1 MRNEN
6 GRKYER
12 IKGTGKKDEIKE
24 VKDGFGNFLIKSKK
38 AVSYSEKSKEVLKTQ
53 LENKKEE
60 EDRIYKEALEL
71 KSKLEKTKLTFKV
84 KTGAQDRVFGSISSK
99 QISEELKKK
108 NLNVDK
114 KIIDAENINS
124 LGMHLVKI
132 KLHKKV
138 TAELNVELKG
148 GE

>member
-1 MRNEN
+1 MKIILLEN
-6 GRKYER
+6 V
-12 IKGTGKKDEIKE
+12 KGTGKKDEIKE

-60 EDRIYKEALEL
+60 EDRIYREALEL

-84 KTGAQDRVFGSISSK
+84 KTGVQDKVFGSISSK

>member
-1 MRNEN
+1 MKIILLEN
-6 GRKYER
+6 V
-12 IKGTGKKDEIKE
+12 KGTGKKDEIKE

-84 KTGAQDRVFGSISSK
+84 KTGIQGYIGYHLQQA
-99 QISEELKKK
+99 ISEELKKK

>member
-1 MRNEN
+1 MKIILLEN
-6 GRKYER
+6 V
-12 IKGTGKKDEIKE
+12 KGTGKKDEIKE
-24 VKDGFGNFLIKSKK
+24 VKDGFGNFFIKSKK

-84 KTGAQDRVFGSISSK
+84 KTGVQDKVFGSISSK
-99 QISEELKKK
+99 QLSEELKKK

>member
-1 MRNEN
+1 MKIILLEN
-6 GRKYER
+6 V
-12 IKGTGKKDEIKE
+12 KGTGKKDEIKE

-84 KTGAQDRVFGSISSK
+84 KTVIQDKVFGSISSK

>member
-1 MRNEN
+1 MKIILLEN
-6 GRKYER
+6 V
-12 IKGTGKKDEIKE
+12 KGTGKKDEIKK

-84 KTGAQDRVFGSISSK
+84 KTGVQDKVFGSISSK

>member
-1 MRNEN
+1 MKIILLEN
-6 GRKYER
+6 V
-12 IKGTGKKDEIKE
+12 KGTGKKDEIKE

-84 KTGAQDRVFGSISSK
+84 KTGVQDKVFGSISSK

>member
-1 MRNEN
+1 MKIILLEN
-6 GRKYER
+6 V
-12 IKGTGKKDEIKE
+12 KGTGKKDEIKE

-84 KTGAQDRVFGSISSK
+84 KTGVQDKVFGSISSK

-108 NLNVDK
+108 NLNLDK

>member
-1 MRNEN
+1 MKIILLEN
-6 GRKYER
+6 V
-12 IKGTGKKDEIKE
+12 KGTGKKDEIKE

-84 KTGAQDRVFGSISSK
+84 KTGAQDKVFGSISSK

-108 NLNVDK
+108 KLNVDK
-114 KIIDAENINS
+114 KIIDTENINS

>member
-1 MRNEN
+1 MKIILLEN
-6 GRKYER
+6 V
-12 IKGTGKKDEIKE
+12 KGTGKKDEIKE

-84 KTGAQDRVFGSISSK
+84 KTGVQDKVFGSISSK

-148 GE
+148 GD

>member
-1 MRNEN
+1 MKIILLEN
-6 GRKYER
+6 V
-12 IKGTGKKDEIKE
+12 KGTGKKDEIKE

-84 KTGAQDRVFGSISSK
+84 KTGVQDKVFGSISSK

-138 TAELNVELKG
+138 TAKLNVELKG

>member
-1 MRNEN
+1 MKIILLEN
-6 GRKYER
+6 V
-12 IKGTGKKDEIKE
+12 KGTGKKDEIKE

>member
-1 MRNEN
+1 MKIILLEN
-6 GRKYER
+6 V
-12 IKGTGKKDEIKE
+12 KGTGKKDEIKE
-24 VKDGFGNFLIKSKK
+24 VKDGFGNFIIKSKK

-71 KSKLEKTKLTFKV
+71 KSKLEKTTLTFKV
-84 KTGAQDRVFGSISSK
+84 KTGVQDKVFGSISSK

>member
-1 MRNEN
+1 MKIILLEN
-6 GRKYER
+6 V
-12 IKGTGKKDEIKE
+12 KGTGKKDQIKE

-84 KTGAQDRVFGSISSK
+84 KTGIQDKVFGSISSK

-138 TAELNVELKG
+138 TAELNG

>member
-1 MRNEN
+1 MKIILLEN
-6 GRKYER
+6 V
-12 IKGTGKKDEIKE
+12 KGTGKKDEIKE

-84 KTGAQDRVFGSISSK
+84 KTGAQDKVFGSISSK

-108 NLNVDK
+108 KLNVDK

>member
-1 MRNEN
+1 MKIILLEN
-6 GRKYER
+6 V
-12 IKGTGKKDEIKE
+12 KGTGKKDEIKE

-84 KTGAQDRVFGSISSK
+84 KTGVQDKVFGSISSK

-138 TAELNVELKG
+138 TADLNVELKG

>member
-1 MRNEN
+1 MRRIEFDEF
-6 GRKYER
+6 YEF
-12 IKGTGKKDEIKE
+12 D
-24 VKDGFGNFLIKSKK
+24 
-38 AVSYSEKSKEVLKTQ
+38 
-53 LENKKEE
+53 
-60 EDRIYKEALEL
+60 
-71 KSKLEKTKLTFKV
+71 
-84 KTGAQDRVFGSISSK
+84 K

-108 NLNVDK
+108 KLNVDK
-114 KIIDAENINS
+114 KLIDAENINS